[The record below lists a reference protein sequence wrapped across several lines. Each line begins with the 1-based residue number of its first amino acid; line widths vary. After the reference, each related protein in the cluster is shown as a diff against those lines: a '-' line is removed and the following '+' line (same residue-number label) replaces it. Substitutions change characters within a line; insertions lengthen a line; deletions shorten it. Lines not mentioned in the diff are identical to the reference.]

1 MHEANA
7 EARASDGADG
17 AGRVGRAVV
26 DMEEGAKVA
35 AQRAAAGPSETREE
49 RAEAAMAPS
58 GLG

>member
-1 MHEANA
+1 
-7 EARASDGADG
+7 
-17 AGRVGRAVV
+17 VGRAVV

>member
-1 MHEANA
+1 MHAANA

-26 DMEEGAKVA
+26 DMEEGPKVA
-35 AQRAAAGPSETREE
+35 AQRPSETREE